1 MSDLNNQAVTQP
13 ASKQVMPAHML
24 IPNSKQTTLVRETI
38 TSRFTQIGIVIS
50 FATRVMGDAFSPMKA
65 YSCGGVWQDGKTRP
79 VISDLANQIE
89 ALFADCG
96 RVTACNYEEL
106 QLSGTYR
113 VFVQL
118 QLDPVLLVGFD
129 RWLDLN

>member
-1 MSDLNNQAVTQP
+1 MSDLNNVSPSVPLARP
-13 ASKQVMPAHML
+13 PLPAHTL

-38 TSRFTQIGIVIS
+38 IQRFTQIDTTIS

-65 YSCGGVWQDGKTRP
+65 YSCGGVWKDGLTRP
-79 VISDLANQIE
+79 VISDLAKQIE
-89 ALFADCG
+89 ALFGECG

-113 VFVQL
+113 VFIQL

-129 RWLDLN
+129 RWLELN